1 MAAAEL
7 EGGLTR
13 TQKRRSLRQAHGGR
27 LRQALYVVDL
37 QLRGI
42 RAALHSLEQR
52 AAVEV
57 ADPGPSWSREQLL
70 RRRSVGAAGTLA
82 AAADRP
88 GSGPELS
95 EVLHIAAAHT
105 AALQQVDPSTSV
117 AVGAPVRPPG
127 AAPQWTREQLL
138 QVRVVSAAATVT
150 AAAADAATSAT
161 RGGPKHS
168 KVPQNTSCRD
178 WRSMSH
184 EPLLNN

>member
-1 MAAAEL
+1 MMAAAEL

-70 RRRSVGAAGTLA
+70 RRRSVGAA
-82 AAADRP
+82 D
-88 GSGPELS
+88 SLS
-95 EVLHIAAAHT
+95 
-105 AALQQVDPSTSV
+105 
-117 AVGAPVRPPG
+117 
-127 AAPQWTREQLL
+127 
-138 QVRVVSAAATVT
+138 
-150 AAAADAATSAT
+150 
-161 RGGPKHS
+161 
-168 KVPQNTSCRD
+168 
-178 WRSMSH
+178 
-184 EPLLNN
+184 